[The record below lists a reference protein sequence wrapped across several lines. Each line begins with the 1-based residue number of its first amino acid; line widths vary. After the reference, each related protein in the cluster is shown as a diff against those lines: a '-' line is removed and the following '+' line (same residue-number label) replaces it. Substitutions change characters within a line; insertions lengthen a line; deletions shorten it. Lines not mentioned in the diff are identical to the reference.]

1 MGIPPQKVSTFA
13 HNTLFASSFV
23 CFFPCFSSIVQS
35 IPKKRMED
43 LESVQGQ
50 TGTAVLDLEGKVV
63 KASGST
69 LFFRRFVL
77 FVLIAFIH
85 WMFLILHIILYVFF
99 ISGDLA
105 ASQDGSANIL
115 LCLFRIIEDAS
126 KCIEDEGLNRITVSY
141 ADCNYIITATD
152 KNIYIVK
159 ALAS

>member
-1 MGIPPQKVSTFA
+1 MHWIFLYRTLRIP
-13 HNTLFASSFV
+13 
-23 CFFPCFSSIVQS
+23 
-35 IPKKRMED
+35 
-43 LESVQGQ
+43 
-50 TGTAVLDLEGKVV
+50 
-63 KASGST
+63 
-69 LFFRRFVL
+69 
-77 FVLIAFIH
+77 
-85 WMFLILHIILYVFF
+85 F

-115 LCLFRIIEDAS
+115 LCLFRIIDDAS